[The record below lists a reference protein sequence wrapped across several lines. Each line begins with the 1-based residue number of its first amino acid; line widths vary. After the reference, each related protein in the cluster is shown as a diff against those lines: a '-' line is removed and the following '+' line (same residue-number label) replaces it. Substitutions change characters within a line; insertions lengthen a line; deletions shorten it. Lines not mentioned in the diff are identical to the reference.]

1 MNGMPFCKRWFR
13 VPSILVVL
21 SLASGSIGLV
31 TGVAPSE
38 AQDQPKEIV
47 YGQTDFISSSAA
59 STASTLHS
67 PVAVAVDSSGNVY
80 VADAFNNRVL
90 EFPSTCQS
98 AGCSATRVFGQSSF
112 TSRDGGT
119 TAATLRSLT
128 GVGLDSS
135 NNIYVADTENRRVLE
150 FPSNCAPTGCSA
162 TRVFGQP

>member
-31 TGVAPSE
+31 TGVSPSE

-47 YGQTDFISSSAA
+47 YGQTDFISSSGA
-59 STASTLHS
+59 SRRRAWAL
-67 PVAVAVDSSGNVY
+67 AVALAVAGETNGNVS
-80 VADAFNNRVL
+80 DAFNSRVL

-98 AGCSATRVFGQSSF
+98 TGCSATRVFGQSSF

-135 NNIYVADTENRRVLE
+135 NNSYVADTENRRVLE
-150 FPSNCAPTGCSA
+150 FPSNCAPTGC
-162 TRVFGQP
+162 